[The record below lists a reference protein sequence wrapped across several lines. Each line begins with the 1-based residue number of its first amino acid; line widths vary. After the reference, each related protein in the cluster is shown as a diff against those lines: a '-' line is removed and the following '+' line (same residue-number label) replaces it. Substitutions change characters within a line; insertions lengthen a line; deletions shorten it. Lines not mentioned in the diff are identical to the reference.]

1 MTMKNILSAL
11 FLTFSLLNYSNPVP
25 ISLHYS
31 SGIFAAPETS
41 SATITVLEGSTTQIN
56 LSDYTTGSPNGY
68 SIVSETVHKSS
79 NSNGLIDSTYYY
91 THGGS
96 EAPSD
101 SFTFQAT
108 NNDGDSNISTITIN
122 VTNVNDAPTI
132 DAIDKTVEEGSSVEI
147 TVIGKDAENAEL
159 TISNGN
165 ATNGTVTKD
174 AITGL
179 LTYTH
184 NGSDTTSDSFTVTAT
199 ELANTQNGGNNLLSG
214 SATVTITVTAVN
226 DAPVVTASIINV
238 SEGGTFQGGVFNATD
253 SDSQT
258 LTSSVTQ
265 NPTNGTVTLDSNNPL
280 NFSYTHDGSET
291 KTDAFTYNISDGAL
305 SSSAIITVN
314 VSEVNDA
321 PSALDDTYYISGA
334 AFSITQPGIGVLG
347 NDVDPEENDFSA
359 VLVTDPSSGT
369 VVLNSDGTFIY
380 TPSTNTTTVFNTDSF
395 TYAAVDAISGTK
407 GNAATV
413 TFNLAT
419 LIPVPDSYTLNEG
432 ETITVD
438 QANGLIA
445 NDVDTNNF
453 TIDSLWVFT
462 QPKYGTITL
471 NTDYKGGFTYVHDGS
486 ENLRDAFEY
495 KVKNSNGDLSEKAF
509 VNLFASNV
517 NDAPTSTGTRK
528 RI

>member
-31 SGIFAAPETS
+31 SGILAVPETS

-108 NNDGDSNISTITIN
+108 NDDGDSNISTITIN

-214 SATVTITVTAVN
+214 SATVSITITAVN

-305 SSSAIITVN
+305 SS
-314 VSEVNDA
+314 
-321 PSALDDTYYISGA
+321 
-334 AFSITQPGIGVLG
+334 
-347 NDVDPEENDFSA
+347 
-359 VLVTDPSSGT
+359 
-369 VVLNSDGTFIY
+369 
-380 TPSTNTTTVFNTDSF
+380 
-395 TYAAVDAISGTK
+395 
-407 GNAATV
+407 
-413 TFNLAT
+413 
-419 LIPVPDSYTLNEG
+419 
-432 ETITVD
+432 
-438 QANGLIA
+438 
-445 NDVDTNNF
+445 
-453 TIDSLWVFT
+453 
-462 QPKYGTITL
+462 
-471 NTDYKGGFTYVHDGS
+471 
-486 ENLRDAFEY
+486 
-495 KVKNSNGDLSEKAF
+495 
-509 VNLFASNV
+509 
-517 NDAPTSTGTRK
+517 
-528 RI
+528 